1 MKKID
6 LTRKLQNLSLVIL
19 TVVIVSC
26 ENNFISSILPSRD
39 QAVAEVPQAVEN
51 PVIPSQP
58 QPAAYTIVIDISD
71 NEAGDTVT
79 ASPDSSSDT
88 TVAYVDSSGQVTI
101 HKVGSAVI
109 TAEKAADAGNYTLS
123 AQPASVTA
131 NIQLVSMIDMV
142 SIPAGTFT
150 MGSPA
155 SEPNRDS
162 DETQHSV
169 TLTKNFYMGKY
180 QVTQEQYQ
188 TVMGTNPSNFT
199 SAVLGESGTPGKLPV
214 ERVSWYDAL
223 VFCNKLS
230 MMEGLSPAYRISGST
245 DPAVWGT
252 APTSSNATWNAV
264 EIVAGSTG
272 YRLPTEAQWEY
283 ACRAGTTTA
292 YNTGNTISDN
302 TGWYT
307 SNSGSKTHQVGLKPA
322 NAWGL
327 YDMHGNVREWC
338 WDWYGSSYYSS
349 SPTNDP
355 MGASSGTDRVLRGG
369 SWYSSAE
376 YLRSASRNGYYPYH
390 GIYYLGFRL
399 VRP

>member
-264 EIVAGSTG
+264 VILDGSTG

-292 YNTGNTISDN
+292 YNTGDTISDD
-302 TGWYT
+302 TGWYYD
-307 SNSGSKTHQVGLKPA
+307 NSGSSWTHEVGKKPA

-327 YDMHGNVREWC
+327 YDMHGNVWEWC
-338 WDWYGSSYYSS
+338 WDWNGDYSS
-349 SPTNDP
+349 SAQTDP
-355 MGASSGTDRVLRGG
+355 MGASSGTDRVDRGG
-369 SWYSSAE
+369 SWGYSAGD
-376 YLRSASRNGYYPYH
+376 LRSAFRICDYPSGRYNN
-390 GIYYLGFRL
+390 LGFRL